1 MRNMCKIICFVKNN
15 IKMLRRDRVVNKI
28 ERHFLV
34 FPVAI
39 TIATDFI
46 RNILT
51 KKPAKIERWRLSLQN
66 YELKI

>member
-1 MRNMCKIICFVKNN
+1 M
-15 IKMLRRDRVVNKI
+15 VVNKI
-28 ERHFLV
+28 EKHFLV

-39 TIATDFI
+39 NIVTDFI
-46 RNILT
+46 SSIFT